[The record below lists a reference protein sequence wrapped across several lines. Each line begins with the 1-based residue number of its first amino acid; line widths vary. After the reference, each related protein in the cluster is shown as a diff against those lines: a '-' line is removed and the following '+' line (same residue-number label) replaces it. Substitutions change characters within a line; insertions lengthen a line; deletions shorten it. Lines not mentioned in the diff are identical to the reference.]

1 MYRLFL
7 HDERHGADDSP
18 EECQFGREEQEAD
31 CSRSS
36 DNMGDDGGM
45 WESHDGKMWIDIVS
59 CARLDYT
66 SAYSRKEGVLV

>member
-1 MYRLFL
+1 
-7 HDERHGADDSP
+7 
-18 EECQFGREEQEAD
+18 
-31 CSRSS
+31 
-36 DNMGDDGGM
+36 MGDDGGM